1 MENLS
6 FLQVLSIIAVLAF
19 SLLGPAILLY
29 KFINH
34 IKDAVNDKREKE
46 ALENRLLEIIEE
58 QRAGN
63 FDNLDERRFIERR
76 LDYFHHPFLLY

>member
-1 MENLS
+1 MEDLS
-6 FLQVLSIIAVLAF
+6 FLQVLFIIAVLAF
-19 SLLGPAILLY
+19 SLSGSAILLY

-34 IKDAVNDKREKE
+34 IKGAVNDKKEKE

-58 QRAGN
+58 QRTGN

-76 LDYFHHPFLLY
+76 LDYSHHPFLFY